1 MTRAERLLALI
12 EELRR
17 RRRPVSGDTLAL
29 ALSVSIRT
37 LYRDIDSLRAQGA
50 RIEGEPGLGYVLRSG
65 FLLPSLMFPDDE
77 IEALVLGS
85 RWVAERADP
94 RLAQAA
100 RNALARI
107 GGALPENFADRLE
120 ASHLVVGPP
129 AARVSD
135 SVDIDLVRRAIR
147 RERKLRI
154 VYRDATG
161 AESERLIWPFLIGYF
176 DSVRL
181 VSAWCEL
188 REATR
193 HFRSDRIVSMAETDD
208 RYPRRRAE
216 LVRAWREVEAAAG
229 AAG

>member
-1 MTRAERLLALI
+1 MTRAERLLTLI

-37 LYRDIDSLRAQGA
+37 LYRDIASLRAQGA
-50 RIEGEPGLGYVLRSG
+50 RIEGEPGLGYMLRSG

-100 RNALARI
+100 RNALVRI
-107 GGALPENFADRLE
+107 GGALPEDFAERFD
-120 ASHLVVGPP
+120 ASHLVVGPS
-129 AARVSD
+129 AVRVSD
-135 SVDIDLVRRAIR
+135 SVDIALVRKAIH

-154 VYRDATG
+154 VYRDANG

-188 REATR
+188 RKATR
-193 HFRSDRIVSMAETDD
+193 HFRSDRIVRMAETDE
-208 RYPRRRAE
+208 RYPRRRTA
-216 LVRAWREVEAAAG
+216 LLKAWREEEPAAG
-229 AAG
+229 TGG

>member
-29 ALSVSIRT
+29 ALSVSLRT
-37 LYRDIDSLRAQGA
+37 LYRDIASLRVQGA
-50 RIEGEPGLGYVLRSG
+50 RIEGEAGLGYVLRSG

-107 GGALPENFADRLE
+107 GGTLPEHFAERLD
-120 ASHLVVGPP
+120 ASHLTVGPS
-129 AARVSD
+129 AAHVLD
-135 SVDIDLVRRAIR
+135 SVDIGLVRRAIR

-161 AESERLIWPFLIGYF
+161 VESERVIWPFLVGYF
-176 DSVRL
+176 EAVRL

-193 HFRSDRIVSMAETDD
+193 HFRSDRIVRMAEIEE
-208 RYPRRRAE
+208 RYPRRRAD
-216 LVRAWREVEAAAG
+216 LLRTWREEDLTAKATA
-229 AAG
+229 

>member
-1 MTRAERLLALI
+1 MSRAERLLSLI

-17 RRRPVSGDTLAL
+17 RRTPVSGDSLAV

-37 LYRDIDSLRAQGA
+37 LYRDIASLRAQGA

-65 FLLPSLMFPDDE
+65 FLLPSLVFPDDE
-77 IEALVLGS
+77 LEALVLGS

-107 GGALPENFADRLE
+107 GGALPDDFAERLD
-120 ASHLVVGPP
+120 ASHLVVGPS
-129 AARVSD
+129 AAPILD
-135 SVDIDLVRRAIR
+135 SVDFGLVRRAIR
-147 RERKLRI
+147 RERKLSI
-154 VYRDATG
+154 VYRDANG
-161 AESERLIWPFLIGYF
+161 AESKRLIWPFLIGYF

-193 HFRSDRIVSMAETDD
+193 HFRSDRVVSMVETDE

-216 LVRAWREVEAAAG
+216 LLRAWREVEFATG
-229 AAG
+229 PTR

>member
-37 LYRDIDSLRAQGA
+37 LYRDIASLRAQGA

-107 GGALPENFADRLE
+107 GGALPEDFADRLD
-120 ASHLVVGPP
+120 ASHLVVGPSATRIP
-129 AARVSD
+129 D
-135 SVDIDLVRRAIR
+135 SVDIALVRRAIR

-193 HFRSDRIVSMAETDD
+193 HFRSDRIVSMAETDE
-208 RYPRRRAE
+208 RYPRRRTA
-216 LVRAWREVEAAAG
+216 LLKAWRETEPAAG
-229 AAG
+229 TGG

>member
-17 RRRPVSGDTLAL
+17 RRRPVSGEALAV

-37 LYRDIDSLRAQGA
+37 LYRDIASLRAQGA

-65 FLLPSLMFPDDE
+65 FLLPSLMFPDEE

-85 RWVAERADP
+85 RWVAERGDP

-100 RNALARI
+100 RNALARLR
-107 GGALPENFADRLE
+107 GALPEDFADRLE
-120 ASHLVVGPP
+120 ASHLVVGPSAAP
-129 AARVSD
+129 APD
-135 SVDIDLVRRAIR
+135 SVDIGLVRRAIR

-154 VYRDATG
+154 VYRDARG

-188 REATR
+188 RQDIR
-193 HFRSDRIVSMAETDD
+193 HFRADRVVSLAETDD
-208 RYPRRRAE
+208 RYPKRRAD
-216 LVRAWREVEAAAG
+216 LVRAWRAAELSAEPT
-229 AAG
+229 A